1 MKTDNTKFI
10 FLGNNLA
17 IDFVNTQKR
26 KSGELVD
33 LLEAPADVKH
43 WAQQVG
49 FSLAGDVNPNDLAIV
64 KALREELKNVF
75 LAIINGEKLAQDELV
90 TVNRYLE
97 KHGTHQQ
104 LDIDAGTGGL
114 RLIANHNTK
123 FLSSLLANVAYEGAQ
138 LLTSSQVSNIKSCN
152 NPECVLLFLDIS
164 RTRRRRW
171 CSMDICG
178 NRAKVARH
186 YRKETQ

>member
-1 MKTDNTKFI
+1 MKTDDTHFV

-17 IDFVNTQKR
+17 IDLVNTQVIQ
-26 KSGELVD
+26 SGERVD
-33 LLEAPADVKH
+33 LLGVPADVKH

-49 FSLAGDVNPNDLAIV
+49 SSLASEVSADDLAMVKTLREVLKNLFLAIV
-64 KALREELKNVF
+64 EGVTP
-75 LAIINGEKLAQDELV
+75 AQDELV

-97 KHGTHQQ
+97 EHGTHQQ
-104 LDIDAGTGGL
+104 LEINGETGGL
-114 RLIANHNTK
+114 RLIANHNK
-123 FLSSLLANVAYEGAQ
+123 EHLYSLLANVAYEGAQ
-138 LLTSSQVSNIKSCN
+138 LLASSQVSNIKSCS

-186 YRKETQ
+186 YRKKM